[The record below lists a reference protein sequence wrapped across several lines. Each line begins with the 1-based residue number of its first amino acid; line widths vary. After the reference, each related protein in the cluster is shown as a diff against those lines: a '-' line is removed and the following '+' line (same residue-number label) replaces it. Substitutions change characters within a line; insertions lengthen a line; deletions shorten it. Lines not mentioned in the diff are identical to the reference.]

1 MPAGRTRAFVHLR
14 DSDQLHSEYATP
26 SQRDTAGQRQ
36 RRQQP
41 ADVALTGTGIVNMT
55 VTPTSYGFGS
65 VKDGTKA
72 VKVIAVHNYQKI
84 PVSLS
89 EGFSGSNTGDFS
101 VTGGTCT
108 STLAA
113 ASACT
118 LIVTYA
124 PTATGTESAT
134 MTVTDSPD
142 SLGPYTVSFTSSAD
156 VPESLLATKIV
167 FGNVYQTASKTLSIA
182 ILTNRANVPITLGGA
197 SIGGANAGDFSI
209 AGGTCG
215 GGLLPSSSC
224 SYVITFRPSTETA
237 ESGTLSIRVAQD
249 PNGGP
254 PAVAL
259 SGTGLTPL
267 RVVPTSLAFGTIASG
282 HSSTNKTVTITNSG
296 DATATLSETIN
307 GTNPA
312 DFIVDGGT
320 CGATLAGG
328 GAHCTY
334 TLKFTPSIVGGESA
348 TLGVSAVGDA
358 ASPHNVSLGGTGS

>member
-72 VKVIAVHNYQKI
+72 VKVIVVHNYQKI

-182 ILTNRANVPITLGGA
+182 TLTNRANVPITLGGA

-224 SYVITFRPSTETA
+224 SYVYNLE
-237 ESGTLSIRVAQD
+237 AQHRD
-249 PNGGP
+249 
-254 PAVAL
+254 
-259 SGTGLTPL
+259 S
-267 RVVPTSLAFGTIASG
+267 
-282 HSSTNKTVTITNSG
+282 
-296 DATATLSETIN
+296 
-307 GTNPA
+307 
-312 DFIVDGGT
+312 
-320 CGATLAGG
+320 
-328 GAHCTY
+328 
-334 TLKFTPSIVGGESA
+334 
-348 TLGVSAVGDA
+348 
-358 ASPHNVSLGGTGS
+358 